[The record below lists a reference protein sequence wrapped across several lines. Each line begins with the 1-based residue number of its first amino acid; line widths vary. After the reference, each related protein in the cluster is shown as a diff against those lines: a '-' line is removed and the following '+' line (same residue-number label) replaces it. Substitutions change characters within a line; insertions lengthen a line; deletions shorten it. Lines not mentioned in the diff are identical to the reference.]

1 MKDPKFCSLDKGG
14 LFLSLGILQMVK
26 KKNEKV
32 IVSKHE
38 YYKTQDKIRQETI

>member
-1 MKDPKFCSLDKGG
+1 MKDPKFSSSLDKGG
-14 LFLSLGILQMVK
+14 LFLSLGTLQMGK
-26 KKNEKV
+26 MRKV

>member
-1 MKDPKFCSLDKGG
+1 MKDPKFSSLDKGG
-14 LFLSLGILQMVK
+14 LFLSLGILQTV
-26 KKNEKV
+26 KNEKV

>member
-1 MKDPKFCSLDKGG
+1 MKDPKFSSFDKGG
-14 LFLSLGILQMVK
+14 LFLSLGILQMV